1 MADPVEPLAS
11 ISGQGHSFAAVYTE
25 IRPSADE
32 PNGARFRVVEG
43 DFPCPGPEP
52 HGAGVTPI
60 RRTVMRKYL
69 LALTCSIAFA
79 IGAPAAA
86 FAQTNP
92 TTGQPGTTAG
102 FNCGTSTAP
111 VEPGNAANAP
121 GSAFNETS
129 PGTAGTVY
137 AGNGPG
143 SVNHAGSTAAVSQY
157 DAACRQLSSH

>member
-1 MADPVEPLAS
+1 MWVIHLRADHVQHRHAYLRRSIPVFGPCEGRPTLLTIQLA
-11 ISGQGHSFAAVYTE
+11 
-25 IRPSADE
+25 
-32 PNGARFRVVEG
+32 
-43 DFPCPGPEP
+43 
-52 HGAGVTPI
+52 
-60 RRTVMRKYL
+60 RKL
-69 LALTCSIAFA
+69 PLALTCSIAFA

-102 FNCGTSTAP
+102 FNCGTSIAP
-111 VEPGNAANAP
+111 VEPGNAANAL